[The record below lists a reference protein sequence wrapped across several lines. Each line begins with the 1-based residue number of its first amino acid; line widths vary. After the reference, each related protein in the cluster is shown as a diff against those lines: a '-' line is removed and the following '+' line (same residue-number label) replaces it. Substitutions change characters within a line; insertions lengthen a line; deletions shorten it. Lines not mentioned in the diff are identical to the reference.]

1 MRTALGARRARL
13 VMQLLTESI
22 LLGLLRG
29 VTGLA
34 VSAVSLYVVEK
45 IHPGNIPRLDE
56 LRMNYQVFPQFVTN

>member
-1 MRTALGARRARL
+1 
-13 VMQLLTESI
+13 MQLLTESI